1 MPHGWTI
8 IDGTPDPLKD
18 LWNDPQAFKTTVVE
32 MLPAADAAASV
43 EEVYFHFRKDG
54 RRAHV
59 LTHHPDA
66 DGGTVLRLQETFET
80 DKVSLLLDPAEKRD
94 RLDAAS

>member
-8 IDGTPDPLKD
+8 IDGTPNRLKD
-18 LWNDPQAFKTTVVE
+18 LWGEPEEFKAAVVE
-32 MLPAADAAASV
+32 MLPEADAGATV

-54 RRAHV
+54 RRAHL

-80 DKVSLLLDPAEKRD
+80 DKVYMLLDPAEKRD
-94 RLDAAS
+94 RLDAS